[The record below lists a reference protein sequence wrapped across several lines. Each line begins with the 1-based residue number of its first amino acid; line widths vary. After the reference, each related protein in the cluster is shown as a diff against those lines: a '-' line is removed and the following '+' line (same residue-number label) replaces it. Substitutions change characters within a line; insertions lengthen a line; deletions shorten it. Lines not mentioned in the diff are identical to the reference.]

1 MLHHEGLDRIAL
13 LDVVEVVNAD
23 AALIARGNL
32 PGVILEALE
41 GSDLALMNHDAVANN
56 AHLRIAGYLALLHI
70 RARDGADAGDLEGVA
85 HGNTAQLHLLKYGL
99 EHALHGVLH
108 ILNRV
113 IDDAIGAHIDV
124 LAICG
129 CAGRRI
135 RTDVEPDDDGVGC
148 GCEHDIRSG
157 DGTDAAMDA
166 LHAHLVIGQLFQCL
180 PDGLDRALH
189 IGFDNDIQILE
200 LTLGHLAEQIVQR
213 DLAQVLELRCF
224 ELVAPLLN
232 DLTGELIN
240 FDNVEDIAG
249 IAMMVIL
256 ATIAVAT
263 SGISTTELL
272 LSVGRLVFF
281 LVLWFVAGMYLIPT
295 FFKRAQDLMT
305 DETLVVVSIGLCLGM
320 VFLATHLG
328 FSSALGAFIMGSL
341 IAEAPNA
348 EHIEHLVSPI
358 KDLFGAVFFVSVGM
372 MVNPALLADY
382 ALPVAALVATTIL
395 GQLFFSTCGVLA
407 AGQRLH
413 TAVLCGF
420 SLTQIGEFSFILAT
434 LGMNLGVT
442 SDFLYPIIVAVSVI
456 TTFTTP
462 FFIKAAEPA
471 YAKLVALLPRRFLD
485 WLDRYTDNNDTKGD
499 QDWKLLLTDYVLHM
513 VIYATLLFA
522 IVLAAALYLLPYLQ
536 QLQLPYANWVT
547 AGLTLLVMSPILR
560 AVLVNR
566 AGSAELFSI
575 LWFKRRA
582 NHLPLMILVLGK
594 VLLAAFSLYFVFNDL
609 LGMHGLLAFAGMAV
623 AVYFIASSDWLMGE
637 YLRIESRFLV
647 NLNEKHMR
655 KHREAQG
662 EAGEQGHWFDEELFL
677 ASYKVADASPIIGKT
692 MKQLAVRQYYG
703 CNVLQ
708 MRTPQATL
716 DMPGG
721 EVTVTKGASLLVLGT
736 ESQLRIM
743 DAAIIQRHLELH
755 RQWGPVTL
763 RQFMLENHAYAPE
776 EQFLSLAIT
785 IDKHSPI
792 LGTSLKAADLRH
804 KWSCT
809 VIGLE
814 RGAFTITNPNVSLVF
829 EENDLLWVL
838 GKQKMMNTLIRE
850 EVL

>member
-1 MLHHEGLDRIAL
+1 MSHLPTIITDLAMILLVAGVTTILFKKINQPLVLGYIIAGFITGPNFSFFPTITDKVNVQSWSEIGVIFLLFALGLEFSFYKLKKVGSTAFVSTAVIIFSMLFVGYGVGQL
-13 LDVVEVVNAD
+13 LGWSHMDSIFLGGMLSMSSTAIIIKAFDDLQLREKSFTEVVF
-23 AALIARGNL
+23 
-32 PGVILEALE
+32 
-41 GSDLALMNHDAVANN
+41 
-56 AHLRIAGYLALLHI
+56 
-70 RARDGADAGDLEGVA
+70 
-85 HGNTAQLHLLKYGL
+85 
-99 EHALHGVLH
+99 GVL
-108 ILNRV
+108 I
-113 IDDAIGAHIDV
+113 
-124 LAICG
+124 
-129 CAGRRI
+129 
-135 RTDVEPDDDGVGC
+135 
-148 GCEHDIRSG
+148 
-157 DGTDAAMDA
+157 
-166 LHAHLVIGQLFQCL
+166 
-180 PDGLDRALH
+180 
-189 IGFDNDIQILE
+189 
-200 LTLGHLAEQIVQR
+200 
-213 DLAQVLELRCF
+213 
-224 ELVAPLLN
+224 
-232 DLTGELIN
+232 
-240 FDNVEDIAG
+240 VEDIAG

-263 SGISTTELL
+263 SGISTVELA

-295 FFKRAQDLMT
+295 FFKKAQSLMT

-320 VFLATHLG
+320 VYLATSLG

-372 MVNPALLADY
+372 MVNPALLLDY
-382 ALPVAALVATTIL
+382 AVPVAVLVATTIL

-407 AGQRLH
+407 AGQKLH

-462 FFIKAAEPA
+462 FFINAAEPA
-471 YAKLVALLPRRFLD
+471 YAKLVSILPQRFLD
-485 WLDRYTDNNDTKGD
+485 WLERYTDNNDIKGD
-499 QDWKLLLTDYVLHM
+499 QDWKNLLTDYVLHM

-522 IVLAAALYLLPYLQ
+522 IMLGSSLYLLPYLQ
-536 QLQLPYANWVT
+536 DNLQLPYANFVAAAAT
-547 AGLTLLVMSPILR
+547 FLVMAPLLR
-560 AVLVNR
+560 AILVNR

-582 NHLPLMILVLGK
+582 NHLPLMILILGK
-594 VLLAAFSLYFVFNDL
+594 VLLASCSLYFIFNDL
-609 LGMHGLLAFAGMAV
+609 MGIHGILAFGAIIV

-655 KHREAQG
+655 KHRESQG
-662 EAGEQGHWFDEELFL
+662 GEQGHWFDEELYL
-677 ASYKVADASPIIGKT
+677 AYYKVADNSPIIGKT

-708 MRTPQATL
+708 IRTPQATI

-721 EVTVTKGASLLVLGT
+721 EVMVTKGANLLLIGSA
-736 ESQLRIM
+736 SQLKIM

-755 RQWGPVTL
+755 RLWGPVTM
-763 RQFMLENHAYAPE
+763 RQFMLEDHAYAPE
-776 EQFLSLAIT
+776 QQFLSLAIT

-792 LGTSLKAADLRH
+792 LGTSLKAADLRQ
-804 KWSCT
+804 KWSCL

-850 EVL
+850 EIL

>member
-1 MLHHEGLDRIAL
+1 MSHLPTIITDLAMILLVAGVTTILFKKINQPLVLGYIIAGFITGPNFVFFPTIADKVNVQAWSEIGVIFLLFALGLEFSFYKLKKVGSTAFVSTAVIIVSMLFVGYGVGQL
-13 LDVVEVVNAD
+13 LGWSHMDSIFLGGMLSMSSTAIIIKAFDDLNLRGQSFTEVVF
-23 AALIARGNL
+23 
-32 PGVILEALE
+32 
-41 GSDLALMNHDAVANN
+41 
-56 AHLRIAGYLALLHI
+56 
-70 RARDGADAGDLEGVA
+70 
-85 HGNTAQLHLLKYGL
+85 
-99 EHALHGVLH
+99 GVL
-108 ILNRV
+108 I
-113 IDDAIGAHIDV
+113 
-124 LAICG
+124 
-129 CAGRRI
+129 
-135 RTDVEPDDDGVGC
+135 
-148 GCEHDIRSG
+148 
-157 DGTDAAMDA
+157 
-166 LHAHLVIGQLFQCL
+166 
-180 PDGLDRALH
+180 
-189 IGFDNDIQILE
+189 
-200 LTLGHLAEQIVQR
+200 
-213 DLAQVLELRCF
+213 
-224 ELVAPLLN
+224 
-232 DLTGELIN
+232 
-240 FDNVEDIAG
+240 VEDIAG

-256 ATIAVAT
+256 STIAVAT
-263 SGISTTELL
+263 SGISTAELVM
-272 LSVGRLVFF
+272 SVGRLVFF

-295 FFKRAQDLMT
+295 FFKKAQALMT

-348 EHIEHLVSPI
+348 EHIEHLVAPI

-382 ALPVAALVATTIL
+382 ALPVAVLVATTIL
-395 GQLFFSTCGVLA
+395 GQLFFATCGVLA
-407 AGQRLH
+407 AGQKLR
-413 TAVLCGF
+413 TAVHCGF
-420 SLTQIGEFSFILAT
+420 ALTQIGEFSFILAT
-434 LGMNLGVT
+434 LGMSLGVT

-462 FFIKAAEPA
+462 FFINAAEPA
-471 YAKLVALLPRRFLD
+471 YNKLIALLPQRFLD
-485 WLDRYTDNNDTKGD
+485 WLDRYTDSDSENAKS
-499 QDWKLLLTDYVLHM
+499 QDWRNLLGDYVLHM

-522 IVLAAALYLLPYLQ
+522 IMLGSSLYLLPYLEET
-536 QLQLPYANWVT
+536 LQLPYANFIA
-547 AGLTLLVMSPILR
+547 AGGTLLVMAPILR

-594 VLLAAFSLYFVFNDL
+594 VLLASFSLYFVFNDL
-609 LGMHGLLAFAGMAV
+609 VGIHGVLAFAAIALVG
-623 AVYFIASSDWLMGE
+623 YFIASSDWLMGE

-662 EAGEQGHWFDEELFL
+662 GEQGHWFDEELFL
-677 ASYKVADASPIIGKT
+677 AYYKVADDSPIIGKT

-708 MRTPQATL
+708 MRTPQATI

-721 EVTVTKGASLLVLGT
+721 EVTVTKGANFLVIGS
-736 ESQLRIM
+736 ESQLKIM
-743 DAAIIQRHLELH
+743 DAAIIQRHLKLH
-755 RQWGPVTL
+755 RLWGPVTM
-763 RQFMLENHAYAPE
+763 RQFMLEDHAYAPE
-776 EQFLSLAIT
+776 QQFLSLAIT

-804 KWSCT
+804 KWSCL

-814 RGAFTITNPNVSLVF
+814 RGAFTITNPDVSLVF

-850 EVL
+850 EIL

>member
-1 MLHHEGLDRIAL
+1 MSHLPTIITDLAMILLVAGVTTILFKKINQPLVLGYIIAGFITGPNFVFFPTVADKVNVQAWSEIGVIFLLFALGLEFSFYKLKKVGSTAFVSTAVIIFSMLFVGYGVGQL
-13 LDVVEVVNAD
+13 LGWSHMDSIFLGGMLSMSSTAIIIKAFDDLQLREKSFTEVVF
-23 AALIARGNL
+23 
-32 PGVILEALE
+32 
-41 GSDLALMNHDAVANN
+41 
-56 AHLRIAGYLALLHI
+56 
-70 RARDGADAGDLEGVA
+70 
-85 HGNTAQLHLLKYGL
+85 
-99 EHALHGVLH
+99 GVL
-108 ILNRV
+108 I
-113 IDDAIGAHIDV
+113 
-124 LAICG
+124 
-129 CAGRRI
+129 
-135 RTDVEPDDDGVGC
+135 
-148 GCEHDIRSG
+148 
-157 DGTDAAMDA
+157 
-166 LHAHLVIGQLFQCL
+166 
-180 PDGLDRALH
+180 
-189 IGFDNDIQILE
+189 
-200 LTLGHLAEQIVQR
+200 
-213 DLAQVLELRCF
+213 
-224 ELVAPLLN
+224 
-232 DLTGELIN
+232 
-240 FDNVEDIAG
+240 VEDIAG

-263 SGISTTELL
+263 SGISTVELA

-295 FFKRAQDLMT
+295 FFKKAQKLMT

-320 VFLATHLG
+320 VYLATSLG

-372 MVNPALLADY
+372 MVNPALLLDY
-382 ALPVAALVATTIL
+382 AVPVAVLVATTIL

-407 AGQRLH
+407 AGQKLH

-462 FFIKAAEPA
+462 FFINAAEPA
-471 YAKLVALLPRRFLD
+471 YAKLVSILPQRFLD
-485 WLDRYTDNNDTKGD
+485 WLERYTDNNDIKGD
-499 QDWKLLLTDYVLHM
+499 QDWKNLLTDYVLHM

-522 IVLAAALYLLPYLQ
+522 IMLGSSLYLLPYLQ
-536 QLQLPYANWVT
+536 DNLQLPYANFIAAAAT
-547 AGLTLLVMSPILR
+547 FIVMAPLLR
-560 AVLVNR
+560 AILVNR

-582 NHLPLMILVLGK
+582 NHLPLMILILGK
-594 VLLAAFSLYFVFNDL
+594 VLLASCSLYFIFNDL
-609 LGMHGLLAFAGMAV
+609 MGIHGILAFGAIIV

-662 EAGEQGHWFDEELFL
+662 GEQGHWFDEELYL
-677 ASYKVADASPIIGKT
+677 AYYKVADNSPIIGKT

-708 MRTPQATL
+708 IRTPQATI

-721 EVTVTKGASLLVLGT
+721 EVMVTKGANLLLIGSA
-736 ESQLRIM
+736 SQLKIM

-755 RQWGPVTL
+755 RLWGPVTM
-763 RQFMLENHAYAPE
+763 RQFMLEDHAYAPE
-776 EQFLSLAIT
+776 QQFLSLAIT

-792 LGTSLKAADLRH
+792 LGTSLKAADLRQ
-804 KWSCT
+804 KWSCL

-850 EVL
+850 EIL

>member
-1 MLHHEGLDRIAL
+1 MSHLPTIITDLAMILLVAGVTTILFKKINQPLVLGYIIAGFITGPNFVFFPTVADKVNVQAWSEIGVIFLLFALGLEFSFYKLKKVGSTAFVSTAVIIFSMLFVGYGVGQL
-13 LDVVEVVNAD
+13 LGWSHMDSIFLGGMLSMSSTAIIIKAFDDLQLREKSFTEVVF
-23 AALIARGNL
+23 
-32 PGVILEALE
+32 
-41 GSDLALMNHDAVANN
+41 
-56 AHLRIAGYLALLHI
+56 
-70 RARDGADAGDLEGVA
+70 
-85 HGNTAQLHLLKYGL
+85 
-99 EHALHGVLH
+99 GVL
-108 ILNRV
+108 I
-113 IDDAIGAHIDV
+113 
-124 LAICG
+124 
-129 CAGRRI
+129 
-135 RTDVEPDDDGVGC
+135 
-148 GCEHDIRSG
+148 
-157 DGTDAAMDA
+157 
-166 LHAHLVIGQLFQCL
+166 
-180 PDGLDRALH
+180 
-189 IGFDNDIQILE
+189 
-200 LTLGHLAEQIVQR
+200 
-213 DLAQVLELRCF
+213 
-224 ELVAPLLN
+224 
-232 DLTGELIN
+232 
-240 FDNVEDIAG
+240 VEDIAG

-263 SGISTTELL
+263 SGISTVELA

-295 FFKRAQDLMT
+295 FFKKAQKLMT

-320 VFLATHLG
+320 VYLATSLG

-372 MVNPALLADY
+372 MVNPALLLDY
-382 ALPVAALVATTIL
+382 AVPVAVLVATTIL

-407 AGQRLH
+407 AGQKLH

-462 FFIKAAEPA
+462 FFINAAEPA
-471 YAKLVALLPRRFLD
+471 YAKLVSILPQRFLD
-485 WLDRYTDNNDTKGD
+485 WLERYTDNNDIKGD
-499 QDWKLLLTDYVLHM
+499 QDWKNLLTDYVLHM

-522 IVLAAALYLLPYLQ
+522 IMLGSSLYLLPYLQ
-536 QLQLPYANWVT
+536 DNLQLPYANFIAAAAT
-547 AGLTLLVMSPILR
+547 FLVMAPLLR
-560 AVLVNR
+560 AILVNR

-582 NHLPLMILVLGK
+582 NHLPLMILILGK
-594 VLLAAFSLYFVFNDL
+594 VLLASCSRYFIFNDL
-609 LGMHGLLAFAGMAV
+609 MGIHGILAFGAIIV

-662 EAGEQGHWFDEELFL
+662 GEQGHWFDEELYL
-677 ASYKVADASPIIGKT
+677 AYYKVADNSPIIGKT

-708 MRTPQATL
+708 IRTPQATI

-721 EVTVTKGASLLVLGT
+721 EVMVTKGANLLLIGSA
-736 ESQLRIM
+736 SQLKIM

-755 RQWGPVTL
+755 RLWGPVTM
-763 RQFMLENHAYAPE
+763 RQFMLEDHAYAPE
-776 EQFLSLAIT
+776 QQFLSLAIT

-792 LGTSLKAADLRH
+792 LGTSLKAADLRQ
-804 KWSCT
+804 KWSCL

-850 EVL
+850 EIL

>member
-1 MLHHEGLDRIAL
+1 MSHLPTIITDLAMILLVAGVTTILFKKINQPLVLGYIIAGFITGPNFVFFPTVADKVNVQAWSEIGVIFLLFALGLEFSFYKLKKVGSTAFVSTAVIIFSMLFVGYGVGQL
-13 LDVVEVVNAD
+13 LGWSHMDSIFLGGMLSMSSTAIIIKAFDDLQLREKSFTEVVF
-23 AALIARGNL
+23 
-32 PGVILEALE
+32 
-41 GSDLALMNHDAVANN
+41 
-56 AHLRIAGYLALLHI
+56 
-70 RARDGADAGDLEGVA
+70 
-85 HGNTAQLHLLKYGL
+85 
-99 EHALHGVLH
+99 GVL
-108 ILNRV
+108 I
-113 IDDAIGAHIDV
+113 
-124 LAICG
+124 
-129 CAGRRI
+129 
-135 RTDVEPDDDGVGC
+135 
-148 GCEHDIRSG
+148 
-157 DGTDAAMDA
+157 
-166 LHAHLVIGQLFQCL
+166 
-180 PDGLDRALH
+180 
-189 IGFDNDIQILE
+189 
-200 LTLGHLAEQIVQR
+200 
-213 DLAQVLELRCF
+213 
-224 ELVAPLLN
+224 
-232 DLTGELIN
+232 
-240 FDNVEDIAG
+240 VEDIAG

-263 SGISTTELL
+263 SGISTVELA

-295 FFKRAQDLMT
+295 FFKKAQKLMT

-320 VFLATHLG
+320 VYLATSLG

-372 MVNPALLADY
+372 MVNPALLLDY
-382 ALPVAALVATTIL
+382 AVPVAVLVATTIL

-407 AGQRLH
+407 AGQKLH

-462 FFIKAAEPA
+462 FFINAAEPA
-471 YAKLVALLPRRFLD
+471 YAKLVSILPQRFLD
-485 WLDRYTDNNDTKGD
+485 WLERYTDNNDIKGD
-499 QDWKLLLTDYVLHM
+499 QDWKNLLTDYVLHM

-522 IVLAAALYLLPYLQ
+522 IMLGSSLYLLPYLQ
-536 QLQLPYANWVT
+536 DNLQLPYANFIAAAAT
-547 AGLTLLVMSPILR
+547 FLVMAPLLR
-560 AVLVNR
+560 AILVNR
-566 AGSAELFSI
+566 AGGAELFSI

-582 NHLPLMILVLGK
+582 NHLPLMILILGK
-594 VLLAAFSLYFVFNDL
+594 VLLASCSLYFIFNDL
-609 LGMHGLLAFAGMAV
+609 MGIHGILAFGAIIV

-655 KHREAQG
+655 KHHEAQG
-662 EAGEQGHWFDEELFL
+662 GEQGHWFDEELYL
-677 ASYKVADASPIIGKT
+677 AYYKVADNSPIIGKT

-708 MRTPQATL
+708 IRTPQATI

-721 EVTVTKGASLLVLGT
+721 EVMVTKRANLLLIGSA
-736 ESQLRIM
+736 SQLKIM

-755 RQWGPVTL
+755 RLWGPVTM
-763 RQFMLENHAYAPE
+763 RQFMLEDHAYAPE
-776 EQFLSLAIT
+776 QQFLSLAIT

-792 LGTSLKAADLRH
+792 LGTSLKAANLRQ
-804 KWSCT
+804 KWSCL

-850 EVL
+850 EIL

>member
-1 MLHHEGLDRIAL
+1 MSHLPTIITDLAMILLVAGVTTILFKKINQPLVLGYIIAGFITGPNFVFFPTVADKVNVQAWSEIGVIFLLFALGLEFSFYKLKKVGSTAFVSTAVIIFSMLFVGYGVGQL
-13 LDVVEVVNAD
+13 LGWSHMDSIFLGGMLSMSSTAIIIKAFDDLQLREKSFTEVVF
-23 AALIARGNL
+23 
-32 PGVILEALE
+32 
-41 GSDLALMNHDAVANN
+41 
-56 AHLRIAGYLALLHI
+56 
-70 RARDGADAGDLEGVA
+70 
-85 HGNTAQLHLLKYGL
+85 
-99 EHALHGVLH
+99 GVL
-108 ILNRV
+108 I
-113 IDDAIGAHIDV
+113 
-124 LAICG
+124 
-129 CAGRRI
+129 
-135 RTDVEPDDDGVGC
+135 
-148 GCEHDIRSG
+148 
-157 DGTDAAMDA
+157 
-166 LHAHLVIGQLFQCL
+166 
-180 PDGLDRALH
+180 
-189 IGFDNDIQILE
+189 
-200 LTLGHLAEQIVQR
+200 
-213 DLAQVLELRCF
+213 
-224 ELVAPLLN
+224 
-232 DLTGELIN
+232 
-240 FDNVEDIAG
+240 VEDIAG

-263 SGISTTELL
+263 SGISTVELA

-295 FFKRAQDLMT
+295 FFKKAQKLMT

-320 VFLATHLG
+320 VYLATSLG

-382 ALPVAALVATTIL
+382 AIPVAVLVATTIL

-407 AGQRLH
+407 AGQKLH

-462 FFIKAAEPA
+462 FFINAAEPA
-471 YAKLVALLPRRFLD
+471 YVKLVSILPRRFLD
-485 WLDRYTDNNDTKGD
+485 WLERYTDNNDIKGD
-499 QDWKLLLTDYVLHM
+499 QDWKNLLTDYVLHM

-522 IVLAAALYLLPYLQ
+522 IMLGSSLYLLPYLQ
-536 QLQLPYANWVT
+536 DNLQLPYANFIAAAAT
-547 AGLTLLVMSPILR
+547 FLVMAPLLR
-560 AVLVNR
+560 AILVNR

-582 NHLPLMILVLGK
+582 NHLPLMILILGK
-594 VLLAAFSLYFVFNDL
+594 VLLASCSLYFIFNDL
-609 LGMHGLLAFAGMAV
+609 MGIHGILAFGAIIV

-662 EAGEQGHWFDEELFL
+662 GEQGHWFDEELYL
-677 ASYKVADASPIIGKT
+677 AYYKVADNSPIIGKT

-708 MRTPQATL
+708 IRTPQATI

-721 EVTVTKGASLLVLGT
+721 EVMVTKGANLLLIGSA
-736 ESQLRIM
+736 SQLKIM

-755 RQWGPVTL
+755 RLWGPVTM
-763 RQFMLENHAYAPE
+763 RQFMLEDHAYAPE
-776 EQFLSLAIT
+776 QQFLSLAIT

-792 LGTSLKAADLRH
+792 LGTSLKAADLRQ
-804 KWSCT
+804 KWSCL

-850 EVL
+850 EIL

>member
-1 MLHHEGLDRIAL
+1 MSHLPTIITDLAMILLVAGVTTILFKKINQPLVLGYIIAGFITGPNFVFFPTVADKVNVQAWSEIGVIFLLFALGLEFSFYKLKKVGSTAFVSTAVIIFSMLFVGYGVGQL
-13 LDVVEVVNAD
+13 LGWSHMDSIFLGGMLSMSSTAIIIKAFDDLQLREKSFTEVVF
-23 AALIARGNL
+23 
-32 PGVILEALE
+32 
-41 GSDLALMNHDAVANN
+41 
-56 AHLRIAGYLALLHI
+56 
-70 RARDGADAGDLEGVA
+70 
-85 HGNTAQLHLLKYGL
+85 
-99 EHALHGVLH
+99 GVL
-108 ILNRV
+108 I
-113 IDDAIGAHIDV
+113 
-124 LAICG
+124 
-129 CAGRRI
+129 
-135 RTDVEPDDDGVGC
+135 
-148 GCEHDIRSG
+148 
-157 DGTDAAMDA
+157 
-166 LHAHLVIGQLFQCL
+166 
-180 PDGLDRALH
+180 
-189 IGFDNDIQILE
+189 
-200 LTLGHLAEQIVQR
+200 
-213 DLAQVLELRCF
+213 
-224 ELVAPLLN
+224 
-232 DLTGELIN
+232 
-240 FDNVEDIAG
+240 VEDIAG

-263 SGISTTELL
+263 SGISTVELA

-295 FFKRAQDLMT
+295 FFKKAQKLMT

-320 VFLATHLG
+320 VYLATSLG

-372 MVNPALLADY
+372 MVNPALLLDY
-382 ALPVAALVATTIL
+382 AVPVAVLVATTIL

-407 AGQRLH
+407 AGQKLH

-462 FFIKAAEPA
+462 FFINAAEPA
-471 YAKLVALLPRRFLD
+471 YAKIVSILPQRFLD
-485 WLDRYTDNNDTKGD
+485 WLERYTDNNDIKGD
-499 QDWKLLLTDYVLHM
+499 QDWKNLLTDYVLHM

-522 IVLAAALYLLPYLQ
+522 IMLGSSLYLLPYLQ
-536 QLQLPYANWVT
+536 DNLQLPYANFIAAAAT
-547 AGLTLLVMSPILR
+547 FLVMAPLLR
-560 AVLVNR
+560 AILVNR

-582 NHLPLMILVLGK
+582 NHLPLMILILGK
-594 VLLAAFSLYFVFNDL
+594 VLLASCSLYFIFNDL
-609 LGMHGLLAFAGMAV
+609 MGIHGILAFGAIIV

-662 EAGEQGHWFDEELFL
+662 GEQGHWFDEELYL
-677 ASYKVADASPIIGKT
+677 AYYKVADNSPIIGKT

-708 MRTPQATL
+708 IRTPQATI

-721 EVTVTKGASLLVLGT
+721 EVMVTKGANLLLIGSA
-736 ESQLRIM
+736 SQLKIM

-755 RQWGPVTL
+755 RLWGPVTM
-763 RQFMLENHAYAPE
+763 RQFMLEDHAYAPE
-776 EQFLSLAIT
+776 QQFLSLAIT

-792 LGTSLKAADLRH
+792 LGTSLKAADLRQ
-804 KWSCT
+804 KWSCL

-850 EVL
+850 EIL

>member
-1 MLHHEGLDRIAL
+1 MSHLPTIITDLAMILLVAGVTTILFKKINQPLVLGYIIAGFITGPNFVFFPTVADKVNVQAWSEIGVIFLLFALGLEFSFYKLKKVGSTAFVSTAVIIFSMLFVGYGVGQL
-13 LDVVEVVNAD
+13 LGWSHMDSIFLGGMLSMSSTAIIIKAFDDLQLREKSFTEVVF
-23 AALIARGNL
+23 
-32 PGVILEALE
+32 
-41 GSDLALMNHDAVANN
+41 
-56 AHLRIAGYLALLHI
+56 
-70 RARDGADAGDLEGVA
+70 
-85 HGNTAQLHLLKYGL
+85 
-99 EHALHGVLH
+99 GVL
-108 ILNRV
+108 I
-113 IDDAIGAHIDV
+113 
-124 LAICG
+124 
-129 CAGRRI
+129 
-135 RTDVEPDDDGVGC
+135 
-148 GCEHDIRSG
+148 
-157 DGTDAAMDA
+157 
-166 LHAHLVIGQLFQCL
+166 
-180 PDGLDRALH
+180 
-189 IGFDNDIQILE
+189 
-200 LTLGHLAEQIVQR
+200 
-213 DLAQVLELRCF
+213 
-224 ELVAPLLN
+224 
-232 DLTGELIN
+232 
-240 FDNVEDIAG
+240 VEDIAG

-263 SGISTTELL
+263 SGISTVELA

-295 FFKRAQDLMT
+295 FFKKAQKLMT

-320 VFLATHLG
+320 VYLATSLG

-372 MVNPALLADY
+372 MVNPALLLDY
-382 ALPVAALVATTIL
+382 AVPVAVLVVTTIL

-407 AGQRLH
+407 AGQKLH

-462 FFIKAAEPA
+462 FFINAAEPA
-471 YAKLVALLPRRFLD
+471 YAKLVSILPQRFLD
-485 WLDRYTDNNDTKGD
+485 WLERYTDNNDIKGD
-499 QDWKLLLTDYVLHM
+499 QDWKNLLTDYVLHM

-522 IVLAAALYLLPYLQ
+522 IMLGSSLYLLPYLQ
-536 QLQLPYANWVT
+536 DNLQLPYANFIAAAAT
-547 AGLTLLVMSPILR
+547 FLVMAPLLR
-560 AVLVNR
+560 AILVNR

-582 NHLPLMILVLGK
+582 NHLPLMILILGK
-594 VLLAAFSLYFVFNDL
+594 VLLASCSLYFIFNDL
-609 LGMHGLLAFAGMAV
+609 MGIHGILAFGAIIV

-662 EAGEQGHWFDEELFL
+662 GEQGHWFDEELYL
-677 ASYKVADASPIIGKT
+677 AYYKVADNSPIIGKT

-708 MRTPQATL
+708 IRTPQATI

-721 EVTVTKGASLLVLGT
+721 EVMVTKGANLLLIGSA
-736 ESQLRIM
+736 SQLKIM

-755 RQWGPVTL
+755 RLWGPVTM
-763 RQFMLENHAYAPE
+763 RQFMLEDHAYAPE
-776 EQFLSLAIT
+776 QQFLSLAIT

-792 LGTSLKAADLRH
+792 LGTSLKAADLRQ
-804 KWSCT
+804 KWSCL

-850 EVL
+850 EIL

>member
-1 MLHHEGLDRIAL
+1 MSHLPTIITDLAMILLVAGVTTILFKKINQPLVLGYIIAGFITGPNFVFFPTVADKVNVQAWSEIGVIFLLFALGLEFSFYKLKKVGSTAFVSTSVIIFSMLFVGYGVGQL
-13 LDVVEVVNAD
+13 LGWSHMDSIFLGGMLSMSSTAIIIKAFDDLQLREKSFTEVVF
-23 AALIARGNL
+23 
-32 PGVILEALE
+32 
-41 GSDLALMNHDAVANN
+41 
-56 AHLRIAGYLALLHI
+56 
-70 RARDGADAGDLEGVA
+70 
-85 HGNTAQLHLLKYGL
+85 
-99 EHALHGVLH
+99 GVL
-108 ILNRV
+108 I
-113 IDDAIGAHIDV
+113 
-124 LAICG
+124 
-129 CAGRRI
+129 
-135 RTDVEPDDDGVGC
+135 
-148 GCEHDIRSG
+148 
-157 DGTDAAMDA
+157 
-166 LHAHLVIGQLFQCL
+166 
-180 PDGLDRALH
+180 
-189 IGFDNDIQILE
+189 
-200 LTLGHLAEQIVQR
+200 
-213 DLAQVLELRCF
+213 
-224 ELVAPLLN
+224 
-232 DLTGELIN
+232 
-240 FDNVEDIAG
+240 VEDIAG

-263 SGISTTELL
+263 SGISTVELA

-295 FFKRAQDLMT
+295 FFKKAQKLMT

-320 VFLATHLG
+320 VYLATSLG
-328 FSSALGAFIMGSL
+328 FSSAVGAFIMGSL

-372 MVNPALLADY
+372 MVNPALLLDY
-382 ALPVAALVATTIL
+382 AIPVAVLVATTIL

-407 AGQRLH
+407 AGQKLH

-462 FFIKAAEPA
+462 FFINAAEPA
-471 YAKLVALLPRRFLD
+471 YAKLVSILPQRFLD
-485 WLDRYTDNNDTKGD
+485 WLERYTDNNDIKGD
-499 QDWKLLLTDYVLHM
+499 QDWKNLLTDYVLHM

-522 IVLAAALYLLPYLQ
+522 IMLGSSLYLLPYLQ
-536 QLQLPYANWVT
+536 DNLQLPYANFVAAAAT
-547 AGLTLLVMSPILR
+547 FLVMAPLLR
-560 AVLVNR
+560 AILVNR

-582 NHLPLMILVLGK
+582 NHLPLMILILGK
-594 VLLAAFSLYFVFNDL
+594 VLLASCSLYFIFNDL
-609 LGMHGLLAFAGMAV
+609 MGIHGILAFGAIIV

-662 EAGEQGHWFDEELFL
+662 GEQGHWFDEELYL
-677 ASYKVADASPIIGKT
+677 AYYKVADNSPIIGKT

-708 MRTPQATL
+708 IRTPQATI

-721 EVTVTKGASLLVLGT
+721 EVMVTKGANLLLIGSA
-736 ESQLRIM
+736 SQLKIM

-755 RQWGPVTL
+755 RLWGPVTM
-763 RQFMLENHAYAPE
+763 RQFMLEDHAYAPE
-776 EQFLSLAIT
+776 QQFLSLAIT

-792 LGTSLKAADLRH
+792 LGTSLKAADLRQ
-804 KWSCT
+804 KWSCL

-850 EVL
+850 EIL

>member
-1 MLHHEGLDRIAL
+1 MSHLPTIITDLAMILLVAGVTTILFKKINQPLVLGYIIAGFITGPNFVFFPTVADKVNVQAWSEIGVIFLLFALGLEFSFYKLKKVGSTAFVSTAVIIFSMLFVGYGVGQL
-13 LDVVEVVNAD
+13 LGWSHMDSIFLGGMLSMSSTAIIIKAFDDLQLREKSFTEVVF
-23 AALIARGNL
+23 
-32 PGVILEALE
+32 
-41 GSDLALMNHDAVANN
+41 
-56 AHLRIAGYLALLHI
+56 
-70 RARDGADAGDLEGVA
+70 
-85 HGNTAQLHLLKYGL
+85 
-99 EHALHGVLH
+99 GVL
-108 ILNRV
+108 I
-113 IDDAIGAHIDV
+113 
-124 LAICG
+124 
-129 CAGRRI
+129 
-135 RTDVEPDDDGVGC
+135 
-148 GCEHDIRSG
+148 
-157 DGTDAAMDA
+157 
-166 LHAHLVIGQLFQCL
+166 
-180 PDGLDRALH
+180 
-189 IGFDNDIQILE
+189 
-200 LTLGHLAEQIVQR
+200 
-213 DLAQVLELRCF
+213 
-224 ELVAPLLN
+224 
-232 DLTGELIN
+232 
-240 FDNVEDIAG
+240 VEDIAG

-263 SGISTTELL
+263 SGISTVELV

-295 FFKRAQDLMT
+295 FFKKAQKLMT

-320 VFLATHLG
+320 VYLATSLG

-372 MVNPALLADY
+372 MVNPALLLDY
-382 ALPVAALVATTIL
+382 AVPVAVLVATTIL

-407 AGQRLH
+407 AGQKLH

-462 FFIKAAEPA
+462 FFINAAEPA
-471 YAKLVALLPRRFLD
+471 YAKLVSILPQRFLD
-485 WLDRYTDNNDTKGD
+485 WLERYTDNNDIKGD
-499 QDWKLLLTDYVLHM
+499 QDWKNLLTDYVLHM

-522 IVLAAALYLLPYLQ
+522 IMLGSSLYLLPYLQ
-536 QLQLPYANWVT
+536 DNLQLPYANFIAAAAT
-547 AGLTLLVMSPILR
+547 FLVMAPLLR
-560 AVLVNR
+560 AILVNR

-582 NHLPLMILVLGK
+582 NHLPLMILILGK
-594 VLLAAFSLYFVFNDL
+594 VLLASCSLYFIFNDL
-609 LGMHGLLAFAGMAV
+609 MGIHGILAFGAIIV

-662 EAGEQGHWFDEELFL
+662 GEQGHWFDEELYL
-677 ASYKVADASPIIGKT
+677 AYYKVADNSPIIGKT

-708 MRTPQATL
+708 IRTPQATI

-721 EVTVTKGASLLVLGT
+721 EVMVTKGANLLLIGSA
-736 ESQLRIM
+736 SQLKIM

-755 RQWGPVTL
+755 RLWGPVTM
-763 RQFMLENHAYAPE
+763 RQFMLEDHAYAPE
-776 EQFLSLAIT
+776 QQFLSLAIT

-792 LGTSLKAADLRH
+792 LGTSLKAADLRQ
-804 KWSCT
+804 KWSCL

-850 EVL
+850 EIL

>member
-1 MLHHEGLDRIAL
+1 MSHLPTIITDLAMILLVAGVTTILFKKINQPLVLGYIIAGFITGPNFVFFPTVADKVNVQAWSEIGVIFLLFALGLEFSFYKLKKVGSTAFVSTAVIIFSMLFVGYGVGQL
-13 LDVVEVVNAD
+13 LGWRHMDSIFLGGMLSMSSTAIIIKAFDDLQLREKSFTEVVF
-23 AALIARGNL
+23 
-32 PGVILEALE
+32 
-41 GSDLALMNHDAVANN
+41 
-56 AHLRIAGYLALLHI
+56 
-70 RARDGADAGDLEGVA
+70 
-85 HGNTAQLHLLKYGL
+85 
-99 EHALHGVLH
+99 GVL
-108 ILNRV
+108 I
-113 IDDAIGAHIDV
+113 
-124 LAICG
+124 
-129 CAGRRI
+129 
-135 RTDVEPDDDGVGC
+135 
-148 GCEHDIRSG
+148 
-157 DGTDAAMDA
+157 
-166 LHAHLVIGQLFQCL
+166 
-180 PDGLDRALH
+180 
-189 IGFDNDIQILE
+189 
-200 LTLGHLAEQIVQR
+200 
-213 DLAQVLELRCF
+213 
-224 ELVAPLLN
+224 
-232 DLTGELIN
+232 
-240 FDNVEDIAG
+240 VEDIAG

-263 SGISTTELL
+263 SGISTVELA

-295 FFKRAQDLMT
+295 FFKKAQKLMT

-320 VFLATHLG
+320 VYLATSLG

-372 MVNPALLADY
+372 MVNPALLLDY
-382 ALPVAALVATTIL
+382 AIPVAVLVATTIL

-407 AGQRLH
+407 AGQKLH

-462 FFIKAAEPA
+462 FFINAAEPA
-471 YAKLVALLPRRFLD
+471 YAKLVSILPQRFLD
-485 WLDRYTDNNDTKGD
+485 WLERYTDNNDIKGD
-499 QDWKLLLTDYVLHM
+499 QDWKNLLTDYVLHM

-522 IVLAAALYLLPYLQ
+522 IMLGSSLYLLPYLQ
-536 QLQLPYANWVT
+536 DNLQLPYANFIAAAAT
-547 AGLTLLVMSPILR
+547 FLVMAPLLR
-560 AVLVNR
+560 AILVNR

-582 NHLPLMILVLGK
+582 NHLPLMILILGK
-594 VLLAAFSLYFVFNDL
+594 VLLASCSLYFIFNDL
-609 LGMHGLLAFAGMAV
+609 MGIHGILAFGAIIV

-662 EAGEQGHWFDEELFL
+662 GEQGHWFDEELYL
-677 ASYKVADASPIIGKT
+677 AYYKVADNSPIIGKT

-708 MRTPQATL
+708 IRTPQATI

-721 EVTVTKGASLLVLGT
+721 EVMVTKGANLLLIGSA
-736 ESQLRIM
+736 SQLKIM

-755 RQWGPVTL
+755 RLWGPVTM
-763 RQFMLENHAYAPE
+763 RQFMLEDHAYAPE
-776 EQFLSLAIT
+776 QQFLSLAIT

-792 LGTSLKAADLRH
+792 LGTSLKAADLRQ
-804 KWSCT
+804 KWSCL

-850 EVL
+850 EIL

>member
-1 MLHHEGLDRIAL
+1 MSHLPTIITDLAMILLVAGVTTILFKKINQPLVLGYIIAGFITGPNFVFFPTVA
-13 LDVVEVVNAD
+13 DKVNVQAWSE
-23 AALIARGNL
+23 I
-32 PGVILEALE
+32 GVIFLLFAL
-41 GSDLALMNHDAVANN
+41 
-56 AHLRIAGYLALLHI
+56 
-70 RARDGADAGDLEGVA
+70 
-85 HGNTAQLHLLKYGL
+85 GL
-99 EHALHGVLH
+99 EFSFYKLKKVGSTAFVSTAVIIFSMLFVGYGVGQLLGWSHMDSIFLGGMLSMSSTAIIIKAFDDLQLREKSFTKVVFGVL
-108 ILNRV
+108 I
-113 IDDAIGAHIDV
+113 
-124 LAICG
+124 
-129 CAGRRI
+129 
-135 RTDVEPDDDGVGC
+135 
-148 GCEHDIRSG
+148 
-157 DGTDAAMDA
+157 
-166 LHAHLVIGQLFQCL
+166 
-180 PDGLDRALH
+180 
-189 IGFDNDIQILE
+189 
-200 LTLGHLAEQIVQR
+200 
-213 DLAQVLELRCF
+213 
-224 ELVAPLLN
+224 
-232 DLTGELIN
+232 
-240 FDNVEDIAG
+240 VEDIAG

-263 SGISTTELL
+263 SGISTVELA

-295 FFKRAQDLMT
+295 FFKKAQKLMT

-320 VFLATHLG
+320 VYLATSLG

-372 MVNPALLADY
+372 MVNPALLLDY
-382 ALPVAALVATTIL
+382 AVPVAVLVATTIL

-407 AGQRLH
+407 AGQKLH

-462 FFIKAAEPA
+462 FFINAAEPA
-471 YAKLVALLPRRFLD
+471 YAKLVSILPQRFLD
-485 WLDRYTDNNDTKGD
+485 WLERYTDNNDIKGD
-499 QDWKLLLTDYVLHM
+499 QDWKNLLTDYVLHM

-522 IVLAAALYLLPYLQ
+522 IMLGSSLYLLPYLQ
-536 QLQLPYANWVT
+536 DNLQLPYANFIAAAAT
-547 AGLTLLVMSPILR
+547 FLVMAPLLR
-560 AVLVNR
+560 AILVNR

-582 NHLPLMILVLGK
+582 NHLPLMILILGK
-594 VLLAAFSLYFVFNDL
+594 VLLASCSLYFIFNDL
-609 LGMHGLLAFAGMAV
+609 MGIHGILAFGAIIV

-662 EAGEQGHWFDEELFL
+662 GEQGHWFDEELYL
-677 ASYKVADASPIIGKT
+677 AYYKVADNSPIIGKT

-708 MRTPQATL
+708 IRTPQATI

-721 EVTVTKGASLLVLGT
+721 EVMVTKGANLLLIGSA
-736 ESQLRIM
+736 SQLKIM

-755 RQWGPVTL
+755 RLWGPVTM
-763 RQFMLENHAYAPE
+763 RQFMLEDHAYAPE
-776 EQFLSLAIT
+776 QQFLSLAIT

-792 LGTSLKAADLRH
+792 LGTSLKAADLRQ
-804 KWSCT
+804 KWSCL

-850 EVL
+850 EIL

>member
-1 MLHHEGLDRIAL
+1 MSHLPTIITDLAMILLVAGVTTILFKKINQPLVLGYIIAGFITGPNFVFFPTVADKVNVQAWSEIGVIFLLFALGLEFSFYKLKKVGSTAFVSTAVIIFSMLFVGYGVGQL
-13 LDVVEVVNAD
+13 LGWSHMDSIFLGGMLSMSSTAIIIKAFDDLQLREKSFTEVVF
-23 AALIARGNL
+23 
-32 PGVILEALE
+32 
-41 GSDLALMNHDAVANN
+41 
-56 AHLRIAGYLALLHI
+56 
-70 RARDGADAGDLEGVA
+70 
-85 HGNTAQLHLLKYGL
+85 
-99 EHALHGVLH
+99 GVL
-108 ILNRV
+108 I
-113 IDDAIGAHIDV
+113 
-124 LAICG
+124 
-129 CAGRRI
+129 
-135 RTDVEPDDDGVGC
+135 
-148 GCEHDIRSG
+148 
-157 DGTDAAMDA
+157 
-166 LHAHLVIGQLFQCL
+166 
-180 PDGLDRALH
+180 
-189 IGFDNDIQILE
+189 
-200 LTLGHLAEQIVQR
+200 
-213 DLAQVLELRCF
+213 
-224 ELVAPLLN
+224 
-232 DLTGELIN
+232 
-240 FDNVEDIAG
+240 VEDIAG

-263 SGISTTELL
+263 SGISTVELA

-295 FFKRAQDLMT
+295 FFKKAQKLMT

-320 VFLATHLG
+320 VYLATSLG

-372 MVNPALLADY
+372 MVNPALLVDY
-382 ALPVAALVATTIL
+382 AVPVAVLVATTIL

-407 AGQRLH
+407 AGQKLH

-462 FFIKAAEPA
+462 FFINAAEPA
-471 YAKLVALLPRRFLD
+471 YAKLVSILPQRFLD
-485 WLDRYTDNNDTKGD
+485 WLERYTDNNDIKGD
-499 QDWKLLLTDYVLHM
+499 QDWKNLLTDYVLHM

-522 IVLAAALYLLPYLQ
+522 IMLGSSLYLLPYLQ
-536 QLQLPYANWVT
+536 DNLQLPYANFIAT
-547 AGLTLLVMSPILR
+547 AATFLVMAPLLR
-560 AVLVNR
+560 AILVNR

-582 NHLPLMILVLGK
+582 NHLPLMILILGK
-594 VLLAAFSLYFVFNDL
+594 VLLASCSLYFIFNDL
-609 LGMHGLLAFAGMAV
+609 MGIHGILAFGAIIV

-662 EAGEQGHWFDEELFL
+662 GEQGHWFDEELYL
-677 ASYKVADASPIIGKT
+677 AYYKVADNSPIIGKT

-708 MRTPQATL
+708 IRTPQATI

-721 EVTVTKGASLLVLGT
+721 EVMVTKGANLLLIGSA
-736 ESQLRIM
+736 SQLKIM

-755 RQWGPVTL
+755 RLWGPVTM
-763 RQFMLENHAYAPE
+763 RQFMLEDHAYAPE
-776 EQFLSLAIT
+776 QQFLSLAIT

-792 LGTSLKAADLRH
+792 LGTSLKAADLRQ
-804 KWSCT
+804 KWSCL

-850 EVL
+850 EIL

>member
-1 MLHHEGLDRIAL
+1 MSHLPTIITDLAMILLVAGVTTILFKKINQPLVLGYIIAGFITGPNFSFFPTITDKVNVQSWSEIGVIFLLFALGLEFSFYKLKKVGSTAFVSTAVIICSMLFVGYGVGQL
-13 LDVVEVVNAD
+13 LGWSHMDSIFLGGMLSMSSTAIIIKAFDDLQLRAKSFTEVVF
-23 AALIARGNL
+23 
-32 PGVILEALE
+32 
-41 GSDLALMNHDAVANN
+41 
-56 AHLRIAGYLALLHI
+56 
-70 RARDGADAGDLEGVA
+70 
-85 HGNTAQLHLLKYGL
+85 
-99 EHALHGVLH
+99 GVL
-108 ILNRV
+108 I
-113 IDDAIGAHIDV
+113 
-124 LAICG
+124 
-129 CAGRRI
+129 
-135 RTDVEPDDDGVGC
+135 
-148 GCEHDIRSG
+148 
-157 DGTDAAMDA
+157 
-166 LHAHLVIGQLFQCL
+166 
-180 PDGLDRALH
+180 
-189 IGFDNDIQILE
+189 
-200 LTLGHLAEQIVQR
+200 
-213 DLAQVLELRCF
+213 
-224 ELVAPLLN
+224 
-232 DLTGELIN
+232 
-240 FDNVEDIAG
+240 VEDIAG

-256 ATIAVAT
+256 STIAVAT
-263 SGISTTELL
+263 SGISTTELA

-295 FFKRAQDLMT
+295 FFKKAQSLMT

-382 ALPVAALVATTIL
+382 AIPVAVLVATTIL

-407 AGQRLH
+407 AGQKLH

-456 TTFTTP
+456 TTFATP
-462 FFIKAAEPA
+462 FFINAAEPA
-471 YAKLVALLPRRFLD
+471 YAKLVNILPQRFLD
-485 WLDRYTDNNDTKGD
+485 WLDRYTDNNDSKGD
-499 QDWKLLLTDYVLHM
+499 QDWKNLLTDYVLHM
-513 VIYATLLFA
+513 VIYSTLLFA
-522 IVLAAALYLLPYLQ
+522 IILAATLYFLPYLK
-536 QLQLPYANWVT
+536 QLELPYANFIT
-547 AGLTLLVMSPILR
+547 AGAALIVMSPILR

-582 NHLPLMILVLGK
+582 NHLPLMILVAGK
-594 VLLAAFSLYFVFNDL
+594 VLVAALSLYFVFNDL
-609 LGMHGLLAFAGMAV
+609 LGIHGLLAFAAIIV

-662 EAGEQGHWFDEELFL
+662 EKGEQGHWFDEELYL
-677 ASYKVADASPIIGKT
+677 AYYKVADNSPIIGKT

-708 MRTPQATL
+708 MRTPQSAI

-721 EVTVTKGASLLVLGT
+721 EVTVTKDANLLVIGT
-736 ESQLRIM
+736 EGQLKIM

-755 RQWGPVTL
+755 RLWGPVTL
-763 RQFMLENHAYAPE
+763 RQFMLEDHAYAPE
-776 EQFLSLAIT
+776 QQFLSLAIT
-785 IDKHSPI
+785 IDEHSPI

-804 KWSCT
+804 KWNCL

-814 RGAFTITNPNVSLVF
+814 RGAFTITNPNVDLVF
-829 EENDLLWVL
+829 EKNDLLWVL

-850 EVL
+850 EIL